1 MTTLDKIYRIFLE
14 NPLAITDSRHIQ
26 KGSVFFALKGDNFDG
41 NEFAI
46 DAVNQGCV
54 AAIIDNPQIV
64 DDRCIYVENVLETL
78 QCLSTLHR
86 KSLGVKVLTITGSNG
101 KTTTKELIN
110 SVLSRKFNV
119 YATKG
124 NLNNHIGVPLTLLS
138 LTKEID
144 IAVVE
149 MGANHPG
156 EIKQLSNIAMP
167 DYGIITNIG
176 RAHLEGFG
184 SFEGVKQ
191 TKGELYQYIAEHKG
205 CVFYNPN
212 NEHLND
218 LINQYNLGNYSI
230 PYTKDLGVI
239 SIDSTVT
246 SPYLCIKVNSVGNSE
261 PFKIQTSLVGNYNFE
276 NVLSAITVGHYMGI
290 PLEMIKEAIEGYT
303 PSNSRS
309 QLVKTNY
316 NTVILDAYNANPSS
330 MEVSI
335 RNFSSYNDNQKVVI
349 IGEMLE
355 LGDYAEEEHKRVAE
369 LVKSNG
375 FCLVIF
381 VGKGFENEA
390 KDYLYFPDSESCAQ
404 YLKDHPIHNSLI
416 LLKGSRGVKLERVME
431 RL

>member
-1 MTTLDKIYRIFLE
+1 MTTLEKIYQIFLE
-14 NPLAITDSRHIQ
+14 NPLAITDSRHVQ

-41 NEFAI
+41 NRFAI

-54 AAIIDNPQIV
+54 AAIVDDSQIV
-64 DDRCIYVENVLETL
+64 DDRCIYVENVLETF
-78 QCLSTLHR
+78 QNLSTIHR
-86 KSLGVKVLTITGSNG
+86 KSLGVKVLAVTGSNG
-101 KTTTKELIN
+101 KTTTKELIS
-110 SVLSRKFNV
+110 SVLSKKHNI

-138 LTKEID
+138 LTKEVD

-205 CVFYNPN
+205 YVFYNPN

-218 LINQYNLGNYSI
+218 IIIQYNLRDHAIPYCKGLDEISVDTSI
-230 PYTKDLGVI
+230 P
-239 SIDSTVT
+239 
-246 SPYLCIKVNSVGNSE
+246 SPYLCIKVKSVENSE
-261 PFKIQTSLVGNYNFE
+261 PFKIQTSLVGSYNFE
-276 NVLSAITVGHYMGI
+276 NVLAAITVGQYMGI
-290 PLEMIKEAIEGYT
+290 PLELIKEALEEYT

-335 RNFSSYNDNQKVVI
+335 RNFSSYNDNQKVAI

-355 LGDYAEEEHKRVAE
+355 LGDYVEEEHKRVAE
-369 LVKSNG
+369 LVKSSG
-375 FCLVIF
+375 FYLAIF
-381 VGKGFENEA
+381 VGKGFKNEA

-404 YLKDHPIHNSLI
+404 YLEVHPIHNSLI

>member
-1 MTTLDKIYRIFLE
+1 MTTLEKIYRIFLE
-14 NPLAITDSRHIQ
+14 NPLAITDSRHVQ
-26 KGSVFFALKGDNFDG
+26 KGAIFFALKGDNFDG
-41 NEFAI
+41 NRFAI

-54 AAIIDNPQIV
+54 AAIVDNPHIV

-78 QCLSTLHR
+78 QNLSTLHR
-86 KSLGVKVLTITGSNG
+86 KSIGVKVLAITGSNG
-101 KTTTKELIN
+101 KTTTKELIK
-110 SVLSRKFNV
+110 SVLSEKYNV

-191 TKGELYQYIAEHKG
+191 TKGELYRYIAEHKG

-212 NEHLND
+212 NEYLND
-218 LINQYNLGNYSI
+218 IINQYGLRDYSI
-230 PYTKDLGVI
+230 PYAKDLGVI
-239 SIDSTVT
+239 SIDTT
-246 SPYLCIKVNSVGNSE
+246 ALSPYLCIRVKPAENSD
-261 PFKIQTSLVGNYNFE
+261 PFIIQTSLVGSYNFE
-276 NVLSAITVGHYMGI
+276 NVLAAITVGHYMGI
-290 PLEMIKEAIEGYT
+290 SLEMIKEALEDYT

-335 RNFSSYNDNQKVVI
+335 KNFSSYNGNQKIVI

-355 LGDYAEEEHKRVAE
+355 LGDYAEEEHKRVVE
-369 LVKSNG
+369 LVKSSG
-375 FCLVIF
+375 FYLAIF
-381 VGKGFENEA
+381 VGKGFKNET

-404 YLKDHPIHNSLI
+404 YLKVHPIHNSLI

-431 RL
+431 SL